1 VVLISRGWR
10 IRTEANIKG
19 EKIGGWQT
27 MTTSSTGPDTARIPI
42 RANAFV
48 EGDDGMVL
56 RANRCK
62 TCGQIFFPGAALCY
76 ACLGTDLEDLM
87 LSRSGKLHSY
97 TISHMPSAHFAAP
110 YAVGYVDM
118 PEGVRLFTPL
128 KIVEDKPFKIGMDVE
143 VFGDSLWKEDATYVY
158 GYKFMPV

>member
-1 VVLISRGWR
+1 
-10 IRTEANIKG
+10 
-19 EKIGGWQT
+19 
-27 MTTSSTGPDTARIPI
+27 MTTHSTGPNTARIPI
-42 RANAFV
+42 RGNAFV
-48 EGDDGMVL
+48 ESANGLVL

-62 TCGQIFFPGAALCY
+62 ACGQIFFPGTALCF

-87 LSRSGKLHSY
+87 LSRRGKLHSY

-118 PEGVRLFTPL
+118 PEGVRIFTPL
-128 KIVEDKPFKIGMDVE
+128 KMIEDKPFKIGMDVE
-143 VFGDSLWKEDATYVY
+143 VFEDLLWTEGATQVY